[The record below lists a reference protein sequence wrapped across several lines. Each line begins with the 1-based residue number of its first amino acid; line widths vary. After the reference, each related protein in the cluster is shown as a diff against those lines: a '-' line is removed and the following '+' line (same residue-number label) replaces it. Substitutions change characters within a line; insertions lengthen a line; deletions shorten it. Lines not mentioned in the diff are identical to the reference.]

1 MQREYFTWNI
11 GKSCIFRFHRLYMA
25 ILKKRKTILSELWPE
40 ALLEPCFASFLLLS
54 LLLFKLLIRAHK
66 PCNIYLKLRKN
77 SESALQ
83 FVIFNPWKVPSN
95 WIAFSQNYFV
105 TSTGLLYHLIRRSSG
120 RLANE
125 AFKSNPAV
133 SLKQ

>member
-40 ALLEPCFASFLLLS
+40 ALPEPCFASFLLLS

-77 SESALQ
+77 SVCVSKTYFLLKTFSARFHPSIKSILTKFLQ
-83 FVIFNPWKVPSN
+83 K
-95 WIAFSQNYFV
+95 Y
-105 TSTGLLYHLIRRSSG
+105 GSSILNVLNMMKTLG
-120 RLANE
+120 RY
-125 AFKSNPAV
+125 KR
-133 SLKQ
+133 Q